1 MRFMVRHSA
10 GFWRFFD
17 QCERAVPKSSSS
29 NAGVQNVRAVTR
41 ACDILRSF
49 HKATLQTLTEVSQST
64 GLDKGTTRRLLLTLM
79 NSGLI
84 VQNPE
89 TQRYGLGR
97 LVRTLSANVVDDF
110 ALLSVVIPVL
120 SEIAAELHVTSFLSV
135 YHQGTAL
142 ALERLH
148 DMKGIEG
155 RWWPIGGTIPLNCG
169 AAPKLLLAY
178 QTEEEITRVL
188 KTPLQAA
195 TSETI
200 VNRDA
205 LRRRLNLI
213 RRRGWEFA
221 MDDYVLGLT
230 AIAAPVFDSRG
241 KFVCALSIT
250 GLTPQMHKSGRP
262 LHVNRLLKATAA
274 VQERL

>member
-1 MRFMVRHSA
+1 MS
-10 GFWRFFD
+10 
-17 QCERAVPKSSSS
+17 EAVPKSSPS
-29 NAGVQNVRAVTR
+29 AHHQNVRAVTR

-49 HKATLQTLTEVSQST
+49 HDTTLQTLAEVSQST

-79 NSGLI
+79 HSGLI

-97 LVRTLSANVVDDF
+97 QLRTLAANVVDDF
-110 ALLSVVIPVL
+110 ALLSVAIPVL
-120 SEIAAELHVTSFLSV
+120 SEIATELHVTSFLSV

-148 DMKGIEG
+148 DVKGIEV
-155 RWWPIGGTIPLNCG
+155 RWWPIGGTMPLNCG

-178 QTEEEITRVL
+178 QSDEEIARVL
-188 KTPLQAA
+188 KKPLQAA

-200 VNRDA
+200 VTRDA
-205 LRRRLNLI
+205 FRRRLNLI

-221 MDDYVLGLT
+221 MDDFVLGLT
-230 AIAAPVFDSRG
+230 AVAVPVFDSRG
-241 KFVCALSIT
+241 KLACALSVA
-250 GLTPQMHKSGRP
+250 GLTPQMSESRRP
-262 LHVNRLLKATAA
+262 RHVHRLLKAAA
-274 VQERL
+274 IVQERL